1 MSRCLSSR
9 RLAAFYCSNAR
20 PLLPR
25 HFRSTRIG
33 RLDSPLPTLTS
44 TASFRSG
51 RPFLNTATQ
60 PAPAD
65 DAPAP
70 LPITRFADLASNN
83 LVDPDL
89 IRNITSKMGI
99 ETMTQVQSLTIN
111 EALTGVD
118 V

>member
-1 MSRCLSSR
+1 MSRCLSSC
-9 RLAAFYCSNAR
+9 RLLALHFSNGR

-25 HFRSTRIG
+25 HFNGARTSRV
-33 RLDSPLPTLTS
+33 DSPLPALTS
-44 TASFRSG
+44 TASFHSN

-60 PAPAD
+60 AAPAD

-111 EALTGVD
+111 EPLTGVD